1 MTLLTSVIDYL
12 TRRVYEKVLQTPEL
26 PFMMKRIKRWR
37 TGRKVNRMLNEITK
51 NKKEDVEAEEQPH
64 EN

>member
-1 MTLLTSVIDYL
+1 MAA
-12 TRRVYEKVLQTPEL
+12 E

-37 TGRKVNRMLNEITK
+37 TGRKVSKMLNEITK
-51 NKKEDVEAEEQPH
+51 NKKEDVETEEQPH